1 MTNSVAE
8 RSPEIQNM
16 IEMSA
21 PCRDLMKGGQHMRS
35 KGETYLPK
43 FPQETDDDYSARLA
57 STWLFDGVGKTI
69 EDLSGKVFETPV
81 QLAETKSE
89 LDFWA
94 YNIDLQGRDL
104 AQFSREVFDQA
115 QASGISFIMVD
126 APARGELTRAQAQAG
141 NFRPYLVSLSI
152 EEVIGY
158 KTQVIDNVPTLT
170 QFRIM
175 ETISVDTD
183 DEFAPA
189 YIEQVRVLTLPVEDG
204 RVVGTVG
211 VRLYRKDEDDQ
222 WNLYEEFA
230 TGMPRIYV
238 AACDIG
244 RDGFMRAKPPHSRL
258 AEINLAHWRSQS
270 DQANIMH
277 HARAPMKFFHGYTRE
292 DLEAFTEGAGYAFWS
307 SNENAKIGVIEHSG
321 AAIDAGRTELK
332 DMEFQMQAM
341 GLQLIVSR
349 SGSSTATGDMID
361 EQKIN
366 SRLGMWADKLKD
378 TLELALSWMA
388 DMAGIKSEINVI
400 INKDFAANA
409 LSHLDMDALNKMYLA
424 EVISKRTYINEAK
437 RRNLLSEEVDFDDE
451 QEFLMMEPMDEP
463 DTATAVTAE
472 NGDQ

>member
-8 RSPEIQNM
+8 RSPEIQAM

-21 PCRDLMKGGQHMRS
+21 PCRDLMKGGAHMRQ
-35 KGETYLPK
+35 KGEQYLPK
-43 FPQETDDDYSARLA
+43 FPQETDDDYDARLA

-81 QLAETKSE
+81 QLAETGTD
-89 LDFWA
+89 LDLFA
-94 YNIDLQGRDL
+94 YNVDLQGRDV
-104 AQFSREVFDQA
+104 AQFARDVFDQA

-141 NFRPYLVSLSI
+141 NFRPYMVCLSI

-158 KTQVIDNVPTLT
+158 KTAVIDNVPTLT
-170 QFRIM
+170 QFRVM
-175 ETISVDTD
+175 EMITEETT
-183 DEFAPA
+183 DEFAPDM
-189 YIEQVRVLTLPVEDG
+189 IEQVRVLTLPVEDG
-204 RVVGTVG
+204 RIVGTVN
-211 VRLYRKDEDDQ
+211 VRLFRKDDDEQ
-222 WNLYEEFA
+222 WSLYEEFA

-238 AACDIG
+238 AACDLG
-244 RDGFMRAKPPHSRL
+244 RDGYMKAKPPHSRL

-277 HARAPMKFFHGYTRE
+277 HARAPMKYFHGYSRE
-292 DLEAFTEGAGYAFWS
+292 DLEAFTEGAGYAFYS

-349 SGSSTATGDMID
+349 SGSSTATGDLID

-366 SRLGMWADKLKD
+366 SRLGMWADNLKD
-378 TLELALSWMA
+378 TLELAFTWMS
-388 DMAGIKSEINVI
+388 DMAGINTDIDII

-451 QEFLMMEPMDEP
+451 QDLLLMEPMDEP
-463 DTATAVTAE
+463 EAVTAN